1 MLLTSQVA
9 YHDYEGVALDLMEQ
23 RLVADIGDKK
33 LMVLRN
39 HGTLAVGENCALA
52 FIAISLLE
60 RACTAQIRAMAELNR
75 PSQAA
80 LDTTAEQSKTL
91 FGPGVDALV
100 VKPCCVSSTV
110 RPVIS
115 RLGMIS
121 AFSNCWPCKLVV
133 TSVAA

>member
-9 YHDYEGVALDLMEQ
+9 YHDYEGVALDLDERE
-23 RLVADIGDKK
+23 RLIQDIGDKK

-52 FIAISLLE
+52 FIAIYFLE
-60 RACTAQIRAMAELNR
+60 RACTAQIRAMTGELNR

-91 FGPGVDALV
+91 FGPGVDALAWPALLR
-100 VKPCCVSSTV
+100 KLD
-110 RPVIS
+110 
-115 RLGMIS
+115 RLDPS
-121 AFSNCWPCKLVV
+121 YRD
-133 TSVAA
+133 